1 MDRIAKRNLREEWRL
16 QARPARMFA
25 KAAPVGLFAL
35 ESDAPLLVIVWSGM
49 HHIWGRVSSHNA
61 VLFSCL
67 GPVLT
72 GQDRC

>member
-35 ESDAPLLVIVWSGM
+35 ESD
-49 HHIWGRVSSHNA
+49 
-61 VLFSCL
+61 
-67 GPVLT
+67 GPPSW
-72 GQDRC
+72 